1 MDVVKK
7 IEAQNSTPP
16 KKACV
21 IEVPEMVRG
30 KGWNHNMCLNT
41 IWGHAMVAS
50 CCINII
56 SIISIISYQLSA
68 LSVLSALSCSDD
80 RQMSQVLLEIRV
92 PSPAQNE
99 GTVLFNP
106 LPLPMFS
113 QGLRWTASG
122 VSRFL
127 RLAEEQN
134 SPVGWL
140 MGLEPPNR
148 SCEDKIQGIPIC
160 CYCTI
165 YNEYIRSLSWWI
177 SINVQA
183 LKFRLWMNR
192 YSLFVTEWVVFFM
205 RRYADVAYLMTCTEV
220 DRCTMLCLLVLF

>member
-1 MDVVKK
+1 MQWLHHVV
-7 IEAQNSTPP
+7 STSS
-16 KKACV
+16 A
-21 IEVPEMVRG
+21 
-30 KGWNHNMCLNT
+30 LS
-41 IWGHAMVAS
+41 ALSA
-50 CCINII
+50 
-56 SIISIISYQLSA
+56 ISYQLSA

-140 MGLEPPNR
+140 MGLEPPKQILR
-148 SCEDKIQGIPIC
+148 ETRFREYLIC

-192 YSLFVTEWVVFFM
+192 YSLFVTELSCFFL
-205 RRYADVAYLMTCTEV
+205 RRYALMLHIWWLAL
-220 DRCTMLCLLVLF
+220 R

>member
-30 KGWNHNMCLNT
+30 KGVESQYVLKHDLRPCN
-41 IWGHAMVAS
+41 S
-50 CCINII
+50 CIMLYQHHQQYQISVL
-56 SIISIISYQLSA
+56 SIISIISTIMVIRTDKCPKY
-68 LSVLSALSCSDD
+68 CW
-80 RQMSQVLLEIRV
+80 RFMSLHLPKMKATSFSILFLFIF
-92 PSPAQNE
+92 SP
-99 GTVLFNP
+99 
-106 LPLPMFS
+106 
-113 QGLRWTASG
+113 GLRWTASG

-148 SCEDKIQGIPIC
+148 SCEDKSQGMPIC

-165 YNEYIRSLSWWI
+165 YNEYNKEIVRSLYWWI

-183 LKFRLWMNR
+183 LKFRLWIIP
-192 YSLFVTEWVVFFM
+192 YSLFVTEWVAFSL
-205 RRYADVAYLMTCTEV
+205 RRYADVAHLMTRTEV
-220 DRCTMLCLLVLF
+220 DRCTMMCLL